1 MGYGDVGDEWVTSAL
16 KWIAAVTKRVT
27 ITCSAEGDELTSVVK
42 ITRVISD
49 TSPPFQ

>member
-16 KWIAAVTKRVT
+16 KWIAAVTQRAT
-27 ITCSAEGDELTSVVK
+27 ITYNVEGDELTSVVK

-49 TSPPFQ
+49 TSQPFQ